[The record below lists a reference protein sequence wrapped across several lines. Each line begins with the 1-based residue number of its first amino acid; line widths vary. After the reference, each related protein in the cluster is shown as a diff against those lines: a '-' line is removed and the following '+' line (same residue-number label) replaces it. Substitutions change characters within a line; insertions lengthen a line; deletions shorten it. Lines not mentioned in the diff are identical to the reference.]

1 MMKKILLFLN
11 ALILLLSCSYSS
23 KKANSVSSHGK
34 PLLTLVEN
42 HNGYHVAYTDDGH
55 FVVYGE
61 DSTGSVIAYYTKFA
75 EADKNYTD
83 NRYKEKMVRVEI
95 DSSLVTLKSLVTI
108 YGGAFFELSP
118 LPGYKV
124 IYFDEQMKSDSILS
138 VEIPTDAGHSDDV
151 AEFVAIKQILL
162 QLNVAYQ
169 LAIIVNGNKASGWED
184 IVSLLAP
191 SQNLLTYSIASS
203 DSVYNPIAM
212 ERMLRISSATERFLQ
227 YAELLRNIR
236 CARP

>member
-1 MMKKILLFLN
+1 M
-11 ALILLLSCSYSS
+11 A
-23 KKANSVSSHGK
+23 
-34 PLLTLVEN
+34 
-42 HNGYHVAYTDDGH
+42 
-55 FVVYGE
+55 
-61 DSTGSVIAYYTKFA
+61 KFI
-75 EADKNYTD
+75 NP
-83 NRYKEKMVRVEI
+83 
-95 DSSLVTLKSLVTI
+95 
-108 YGGAFFELSP
+108 F
-118 LPGYKV
+118 KV

-138 VEIPTDAGHSDDV
+138 VEIPADAGHSDDV